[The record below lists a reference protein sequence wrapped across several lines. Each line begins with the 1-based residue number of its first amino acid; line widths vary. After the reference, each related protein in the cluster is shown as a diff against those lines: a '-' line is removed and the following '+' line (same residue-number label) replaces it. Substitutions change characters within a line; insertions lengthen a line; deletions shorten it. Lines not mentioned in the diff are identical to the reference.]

1 MNGDR
6 PSETATRSWAR
17 FVWSPATG
25 VSEAS
30 GDCERLLGIQARA
43 LVESPD
49 PVRLLPRGLSAA
61 LMSAIPETPTLAG
74 LGSLLFTLDPSPA
87 GTVVTVFE
95 PVEARTRGGSI
106 LEEIG
111 TGVVGVDASGIIR
124 LWNSAMT
131 SIIPVKAEAALGR
144 PIESL
149 VPAPLLFAWNGV
161 MSAVADGRT
170 IRAELRPGVQRR
182 VEAVFSPG
190 GPGMIGVFLDTSD
203 GFEAER
209 RLRSARRMNQ
219 TYFQSISSG
228 LVMLGSDLRILVSNR
243 AFGRIFGVREG
254 LPGMPVYEVLPPESF
269 ASLDQAVRRI
279 QSGELEVPSSSV
291 GFCMPGGERR
301 VVSQTFR
308 PVRSE
313 DDDNLH
319 IVGIFEDITDRFA
332 LAETVEKASAKTGRM
347 LELIDGLE
355 CAEPSAIPDLVV
367 SAMVGIADAEAAA
380 LFRPDRHGAGRLAA
394 SFGDWPFILPDDF
407 VELRIPRTAWS
418 GSRGLCLKADEL
430 HQDVG
435 EDACLDVIPIG
446 SGQLERS
453 YLVLLFGSQE
463 AAQAFMAESSL
474 PAYLI
479 GSSLEAA
486 ATAARTEQTETL
498 LEKEKRFSSDLMGG
512 IGIPAA
518 VFGEDWR
525 VLMWN
530 REMSDITGLD
540 ADSARKRPGA
550 VIELLFGPM
559 GGIAEARK
567 LASTPFSPP
576 VSWAVRH
583 ADGSE
588 TECSWRISR
597 SELAEKDSTETVSI
611 LSGIRLG
618 RHLEERHEGRRH
630 EDAMLLA
637 GAVSRLSYAASP
649 RQFASALADFA
660 AAMTGASGATAVL
673 PMHEGIMEARAGRTR
688 EDRTI
693 SIQIPAAEGFAK
705 CPARLD
711 LTGDASRRSLEMIGA
726 LASSALSGSLAC
738 SLGRGLLDCGATPDS
753 ATVLFTDESGMVAS
767 PGLVN
772 GVWVEG
778 GIHVSRLLGIQT
790 EDVLDAIRSATL
802 LGGASTGAG
811 TEPAVALRVSPYHAG
826 GGIRFIWHADPE
838 AMPEGPAVWLK
849 AMRDLSVWLP
859 GRVSEARGRLSA
871 LSHVLGRENPVR
883 PALMSLLLEMS
894 ALARISAHLG
904 FLGRALLASP
914 SRVPASEV
922 IGLVV
927 RKCIGKGRRP
937 PDLDMGSGP
946 PVVRADADLLSDLI
960 VASMSA
966 GGPGSAPSIR
976 VEMMQG
982 GKAAGAGMHHGP
994 GGLAAFEILW
1004 DRPIV
1009 PLIPGEEAVSLAAGG
1024 MVSASAELALI
1035 AVAAGLAGCI
1045 FEAEANGIRIVTTAV
1060 QDEESWEP
1068 DA

>member
-6 PSETATRSWAR
+6 FSETATRSWAR
-17 FVWSPATG
+17 FVWSQATG
-25 VSEAS
+25 ISQAS

-49 PVRLLPRGLSAA
+49 PVRLLPPGLSAA
-61 LMSAIPETPTLAG
+61 LESAIPETPTLAG
-74 LGSLLFTLDPSPA
+74 LGSLLFTLDPSPG

-106 LEEIG
+106 LEDIG
-111 TGVVGVDASGIIR
+111 TGVIGVDASGIIR
-124 LWNSAMT
+124 LWNNAMT
-131 SIIPVKAEAALGR
+131 SIIPVKSEAALGR

-161 MSAVADGRT
+161 MNAVADGRI

-291 GFCMPGGERR
+291 VFCMPGGERK

-313 DDDNLH
+313 DDENLH
-319 IVGIFEDITDRFA
+319 IVGIFEDISDRFA
-332 LAETVEKASAKTGRM
+332 LAETVERNAGKTGRM
-347 LELIDGLE
+347 LELVDGLGH
-355 CAEPSAIPDLVV
+355 AEPSAIPDLVV
-367 SAMVGIADAEAAA
+367 SSMVEIAGALAAA

-394 SFGDWPFILPDDF
+394 SFGDWSFVLPDDF
-407 VELRIPRTAWS
+407 LELRIPRSAWG
-418 GSRGLCLKADEL
+418 GSQGLCLRADEIRQGVEADL
-430 HQDVG
+430 
-435 EDACLDVIPIG
+435 CLDVIPIG
-446 SGQLERS
+446 SGQLERGF
-453 YLVLLFGSQE
+453 LVLLFDSQE
-463 AAQAFMAESSL
+463 AAQTFLAEAAIPAF
-474 PAYLI
+474 LI
-479 GSSLEAA
+479 GSSLDAGVR
-486 ATAARTEQTETL
+486 AARTAQIETL
-498 LEKEKRFSSDLMGG
+498 LDKERRFSSDLLGG

-540 ADSARKRPGA
+540 AESARKRPGA

-567 LASTPFSPP
+567 LASAPYSPP
-576 VSWAVRH
+576 VTWAVRH
-583 ADGSE
+583 PDGTV
-588 TECSWRISR
+588 TECSWRICR
-597 SELAEKDSTETVSI
+597 SELAEKDSTESVSI
-611 LSGIRLG
+611 LSGVRLG
-618 RHLEERHEGRRH
+618 GQQEERLEGRRH

-660 AAMTGASGATAVL
+660 AAVTGASGATAVL
-673 PMHEGIMEARAGRTR
+673 PMHEGVMEARAGRAR

-693 SIQIPAAEGFAK
+693 SIPVPSADGLPSG
-705 CPARLD
+705 PARLD
-711 LTGDASRRSLEMIGA
+711 LTGDASRRSLEMIGSI
-726 LASSALSGSLAC
+726 ASGALSGSLAC
-738 SLGRGLLDCGATPDS
+738 SLGRGLLDCGAPPD
-753 ATVLFTDESGMVAS
+753 ATTVLFSDEGGMVTS

-778 GIHVSRLLGIQT
+778 GVHVARLLRIPTEAALDAMRSASRLGVVSI
-790 EDVLDAIRSATL
+790 
-802 LGGASTGAG
+802 GAG
-811 TEPAVALRVSPYHAG
+811 PGTGPAIRVSPYHAG
-826 GGIRFIWHADPE
+826 NPRFVWHSDPG
-838 AMPEGPAVWLK
+838 AMHPDSTIWLK
-849 AMRDLSVWLP
+849 AMRDLSAWLP
-859 GRVSEARGRLSA
+859 SRVREARGRLSA

-883 PALMSLLLEMS
+883 PALMALLLDMS
-894 ALARISAHLG
+894 SLARVSAHLG
-904 FLGRALLASP
+904 FLGRALMASP
-914 SRVPASEV
+914 ARVPASDV

-927 RKCIGKGRRP
+927 QKCIGKGRRP

-946 PVVRADADLLSDLI
+946 PVVRVDAELISDLI
-960 VASMSA
+960 EASMSA
-966 GGPGSAPSIR
+966 GGPGSAPAIR
-976 VEMMQG
+976 VGMMQG
-982 GKAAGAGMHHGP
+982 GKADGSYTHHGP
-994 GGLAAFEILW
+994 GGQAVFEILW

-1009 PLIPGEEAVSLAAGG
+1009 PLIPQEEAVELAAGG
-1024 MVSASAELALI
+1024 TMSASAELAMVAI
-1035 AVAAGLAGCI
+1035 AAGLAGCI
-1045 FEAEANGIRIVTTAV
+1045 FEADANGIRIVTPAS
-1060 QDEESWEP
+1060 QDGESWEP

>member
-6 PSETATRSWAR
+6 FSETATRSWAR

-49 PVRLLPRGLSAA
+49 PVRLLPAGLSAA
-61 LMSAIPETPTLAG
+61 LVSAIPETPTLAG
-74 LGSLLFTLDPSPA
+74 LGSLLFTLDPSPG

-111 TGVVGVDASGIIR
+111 TGVIGVDASGIIR

-131 SIIPVKAEAALGR
+131 SIIPVKSEAALGR
-144 PIESL
+144 PIDSL

-161 MSAVADGRT
+161 LNAVADGRT

-279 QSGELEVPSSSV
+279 QAGELEVPSSSV

-313 DDDNLH
+313 DDENLH

-332 LAETVEKASAKTGRM
+332 LADTVERNTRKTGRM
-347 LELIDGLE
+347 LELVDGLGR
-355 CAEPSAIPDLVV
+355 AEPSAMSDRVV
-367 SAMVGIADAEAAA
+367 SSMVEIAGAQAAA
-380 LFRPDRHGAGRLAA
+380 LFKPDRHGAGRLAA
-394 SFGDWPFILPDDF
+394 SYGDWPFVLPDDF
-407 VELRIPRTAWS
+407 LELRIPRAAWS
-418 GSRGLCLKADEL
+418 GSQGLCLRVDEL
-430 HQDVG
+430 RQGVG
-435 EDACLDVIPIG
+435 ADSCLDVIPIG
-446 SGQLERS
+446 SGQLQRGF
-453 YLVLLFGSQE
+453 LVLLFDSQE
-463 AAQAFMAESSL
+463 AAQAFLVEASI
-474 PAYLI
+474 PAFLI

-486 ATAARTEQTETL
+486 IRSARTELVETL
-498 LEKEKRFSSDLMGG
+498 LEKEKRFSSDLLGG

-530 REMSDITGLD
+530 REMSEITGLD

-550 VIELLFGPM
+550 VTELLFAPM

-576 VSWAVRH
+576 VTWAVRH
-583 ADGSE
+583 PDGSAA
-588 TECSWRISR
+588 ECSWRISR
-597 SELAEKDSTETVSI
+597 SELAEKDATETVSI

-618 RHLEERHEGRRH
+618 GQIEERLEGRRH

-649 RQFASALADFA
+649 RQFATALADFA
-660 AAMTGASGATAVL
+660 AAVTGASGATAAL
-673 PMHEGIMEARAGRTR
+673 PMHEGVMEARAGRTR

-693 SIQIPAAEGFAK
+693 SVQIPAAAGLPSS
-705 CPARLD
+705 PARLD
-711 LTGDASRRSLEMIGA
+711 LTGDASRRSLDMISSI
-726 LASSALSGSLAC
+726 ASGALSGSLSC
-738 SLGRGLLDCGATPDS
+738 SLGRGLLDEGVPTAA
-753 ATVLFTDESGMVAS
+753 ATVLFTDESGMVTS

-778 GIHVSRLLGIQT
+778 GIHVARLLGIPT
-790 EDVLDAIRSATL
+790 EDVLDSVRSAAL
-802 LGGASTGAG
+802 LGGVSLGGGSGSA
-811 TEPAVALRVSPYHAG
+811 PALRISPYHTGDAV
-826 GGIRFIWHADPE
+826 RFIWHADPE
-838 AMPEGPAVWLK
+838 AVQDGPAVWLK
-849 AMRDLSVWLP
+849 AVRDLSVWLP
-859 GRVSEARGRLSA
+859 DRLREARGRLSA

-883 PALMSLLLEMS
+883 PALMSLLLDMS
-894 ALARISAHLG
+894 SLARVSAHLG

-927 RKCIGKGRRP
+927 QKCIGKGRRP
-937 PDLDMGSGP
+937 PDLDMGSDS
-946 PVVRADADLLSDLI
+946 PVVRADIELLSDLI
-960 VASMSA
+960 EASMSA
-966 GGPGSAPSIR
+966 GGPGSAPSVRIGR
-976 VEMMQG
+976 SQG
-982 GKAAGAGMHHGP
+982 GKADGPSIHQGP

-1004 DRPIV
+1004 DRPIARI
-1009 PLIPGEEAVSLAAGG
+1009 IPQHEAVELAAGG
-1024 MVSASAELALI
+1024 TMSASAELTLVS
-1035 AVAAGLAGCI
+1035 VAAGLAGCI
-1045 FEAEANGIRIVTTAV
+1045 FEADANRIRIVTPAA
-1060 QDEESWEP
+1060 QDEESWGP